1 MPDAIGD
8 TERAELGEIAVVK
21 DQNKMGWFVA
31 ETLKHVSMAAWKGPD
46 IAWFE
51 VIRLG
56 LTSRINDRCANT
68 AFENERPFRC
78 SRVPVKFAHHTGFK
92 LHRHTGDSFGDG
104 KLFNGR
110 FLAEAVSGYFPLGFL
125 QFEFETRQFFAGE

>member
-1 MPDAIGD
+1 MFGQKRLGRMLDPIGD

-56 LTSRINDRCANT
+56 LTSRINDCCVNT

-78 SRVPVKFAHHTGFK
+78 SHLPVKFGS
-92 LHRHTGDSFGDG
+92 HRLKVASKHR
-104 KLFNGR
+104 R
-110 FLAEAVSGYFPLGFL
+110 FVLRWEAVQRSLPCRSCFRLLSPWISPI
-125 QFEFETRQFFAGE
+125 RI